1 MIFSTHSYNPG
12 KLSTTRYIL
21 GFEEVKCR
29 WTTAVGARRKYEVEF
44 SWILSIDDGSSMLS

>member
-12 KLSTTRYIL
+12 KLSTARYIL

-29 WTTAVGARRKYEVEF
+29 LTTAVATRRKYEVEF
-44 SWILSIDDGSSMLS
+44 SWIPSINDSSPMLS